1 MRPGS
6 EESMHLE
13 KLNVLEDR
21 IDRLIEHFTRLK
33 EDKNVLE
40 RSLEEK
46 VGLLTDLV
54 REVEQL
60 RQERDV
66 IRDRLGRLVDII
78 DRLESLEAAEPG
90 TRA

>member
-1 MRPGS
+1 
-6 EESMHLE
+6 MHLE

-46 VGLLTDLV
+46 VGLLTDLE